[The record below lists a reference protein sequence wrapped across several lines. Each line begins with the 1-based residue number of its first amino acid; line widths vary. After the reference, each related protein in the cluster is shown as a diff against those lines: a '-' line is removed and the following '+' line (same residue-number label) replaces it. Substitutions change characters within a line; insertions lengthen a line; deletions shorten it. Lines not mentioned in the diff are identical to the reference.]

1 MRSVETV
8 AVHEN
13 DGVTRIDRWLRRR
26 YPHLTQGQVEKLIR
40 TGQVRVDGARV
51 KASDRVSPG
60 QSVRVPPLPDAAP
73 RLPAGLSSKDADF
86 IRSLVIHRDND
97 VIVLN
102 KPAGIAVQGGANTLR
117 HIDGMLDGLKF
128 DAEKRPKLVHRL
140 DRDTSGC
147 LVLARH
153 PRAAA
158 FLGEAFRDRDTDK
171 IYWAIVVGAPRPKVG
186 ELRSWLRKGPGLH
199 DADREMMIPAR
210 QQDEGAVHAVTQY
223 ATISEAAQQAAW
235 VALRPVTGRTHQL
248 RFHMAEFGYAIAGDP
263 KYKCDRPTPNDLQGQ
278 LHLHA
283 RALRLP
289 HPSGGE
295 LNVTAKLS
303 PHMNAAFELLG
314 FVEHDARNPFAP
326 FAAAGK
332 R

>member
-8 AVHEN
+8 EVSTD
-13 DGVTRIDRWLRRR
+13 DGEARIDRWLRRR
-26 YPHLTQGQVEKLIR
+26 YPHLTQGQVEKLLR

-60 QSVRVPPLPDAAP
+60 QSVRIPPLPDAAP
-73 RLPAGLSSKDADF
+73 RAAPSGLSRKDEDF
-86 IRSLVIHRDND
+86 IRSLVIHRDDD

-102 KPAGIAVQGGANTLR
+102 KPHGLTVQGGAKTTR

-140 DRDTSGC
+140 DRDTTGC

-158 FLGEAFRDRDTDK
+158 FLADAFRDRATDK
-171 IYWAIVVGAPRPKVG
+171 IYWAIVVGSPRPKVG
-186 ELRSWLRKGPGLH
+186 ELRSWIRKAPGQR
-199 DADREMMIPAR
+199 DADREMMVRAV
-210 QQDEGAVHAVTQY
+210 QTDEGAVHAVTQY
-223 ATISEAAQQAAW
+223 AVVSEAAQRAAW

-248 RFHMAEFGYAIAGDP
+248 RFHMAEMGHAIAGDP
-263 KYKCDRPTPNDLQGQ
+263 KYKCDRPTPNDLNHA
-278 LHLHA
+278 LMLHA
-283 RALRLP
+283 RAIRLP

-295 LNVTAKLS
+295 LKVIAKLGS
-303 PHMNAAFELLG
+303 HMRAAFNAMG
-314 FVEHDARNPFAP
+314 FDEIEARNPFEP
-326 FAAAGK
+326 FEGD